1 MRVNLSYKDYLKKV
15 IKAIRTY
22 DSNNVLAY
30 PSGKLEWTLNVL
42 QGSTFTIKV
51 VEEEGVVMTFRGH
64 HYNYIIAECYEEE
77 VDISTS
83 YLTEGGEVK
92 VSGLLEN
99 ESEMDLIQEYKEIL
113 QSLVDTKLLEKV
125 KRIGE

>member
-1 MRVNLSYKDYLKKV
+1 MRANLLYKDYLKKV

-22 DSNNVLAY
+22 DSNDVLTF

-42 QGSTFTIKV
+42 QGSAFTIKV
-51 VEEEGVVMTFRGH
+51 EEESVVMTFRGH
-64 HYNYIIAECYEEE
+64 RYNYIIAECYEEE
-77 VDISTS
+77 VEISTS
-83 YLTEGGEVK
+83 YLTEGGNIT

-99 ESEMDLIQEYKEIL
+99 ESEPDLIKQYKEIL

>member
-22 DSNNVLAY
+22 DSNDVLAF

-42 QGSTFTIKV
+42 QGSSFTIKV
-51 VEEEGVVMTFRGH
+51 EEDGLIMTFRGH
-64 HYNYIIAECYEEE
+64 HYKYIIAECYEEVE
-77 VDISTS
+77 ISTS
-83 YLTEGGEVK
+83 YLVNGGEVK
-92 VSGLLEN
+92 CSGLLEI
-99 ESEMDLIQEYKEIL
+99 ESEPDLIKEYKEIL

>member
-15 IKAIRTY
+15 VKAIRTY

-83 YLTEGGEVK
+83 YLTEGGEVT

-99 ESEMDLIQEYKEIL
+99 ESEPDLVKEYKEIL
-113 QSLVDTKLLEKV
+113 QALVDSNLLGKI

>member
-1 MRVNLSYKDYLKKV
+1 MRVNLMYKDYLKKV
-15 IKAIRTY
+15 IKAIKTY
-22 DSNNVLAY
+22 ESNNVLVY

-42 QGSTFTIKV
+42 QGSSFIIK
-51 VEEEGVVMTFRGH
+51 VEEEGVTMTFRGH
-64 HYNYIIAECYEEE
+64 HYFFIIAECYEEE
-77 VDISTS
+77 ISISTS

-99 ESEMDLIQEYKEIL
+99 EPEMDLVKEYKEIL

>member
-1 MRVNLSYKDYLKKV
+1 MRCNLMYKDYLKRV

-42 QGSTFTIKV
+42 QGASFHIK
-51 VEEEGVVMTFRGH
+51 VEEEGLIMTFRGH
-64 HYNYIIAECYEEE
+64 HYNYIIAECYEEVE
-77 VDISTS
+77 ISTS
-83 YLTEGGEVK
+83 YLVNGGEVK
-92 VSGLLEN
+92 CSGLLEN
-99 ESEMDLIQEYKEIL
+99 ESEPDLIKEYKEIL
-113 QSLVDTKLLEKV
+113 QSLIDTKLLEKV

>member
-15 IKAIRTY
+15 VKAIRTY
-22 DSNNVLAY
+22 DSNNVMVY
-30 PSGKLEWTLNVL
+30 PSGKLEWSLNVL

-51 VEEEGVVMTFRGH
+51 EEEGVIMTFRGH
-64 HYNYIIAECYEEE
+64 RYNYIIAECYGEQVE
-77 VDISTS
+77 ISTS
-83 YLTEGGEVK
+83 YLTEGGEVR
-92 VSGLLEN
+92 VTGLLEN
-99 ESEMDLIQEYKEIL
+99 EFEPDLVQEYKEIL

>member
-1 MRVNLSYKDYLKKV
+1 MRINLTYKDYLKKV

-22 DSNNVLAY
+22 DSNDVLAF

-42 QGSTFTIKV
+42 QGASFHIK
-51 VEEEGVVMTFRGH
+51 VEEEGIVMTFRGH
-64 HYNYIIAECYEEE
+64 HYNYIIAECYNEE

-83 YLTEGGEVK
+83 YLTEGGEVR
-92 VSGLLEN
+92 VTGLLEN
-99 ESEMDLIQEYKEIL
+99 EPEMDLVKEYKEIL

>member
-1 MRVNLSYKDYLKKV
+1 MRCNLTYKDYLKRV

-22 DSNNVLAY
+22 DSNDILVY

-42 QGSTFTIKV
+42 QGTSFTIKV
-51 VEEEGVVMTFRGH
+51 EEDGLIMTFRGH
-64 HYNYIIAECYEEE
+64 RYNYIIAECYGEQVE
-77 VDISTS
+77 ISTS
-83 YLTEGGEVK
+83 YLTEGGNIT

-99 ESEMDLIQEYKEIL
+99 ESEPDLIKEYKEIL

>member
-1 MRVNLSYKDYLKKV
+1 MRCNLMYKDYLKKV
-15 IKAIRTY
+15 IKAIKTY
-22 DSNNVLAY
+22 DSNNVLVY
-30 PSGKLEWTLNVL
+30 PSGKLEWTLGVL
-42 QGSTFTIKV
+42 QGSAFTIKV
-51 VEEEGVVMTFRGH
+51 EEGGVIMTFRGH

-83 YLTEGGEVK
+83 YLTEGGEVR
-92 VSGLLEN
+92 VTGLLEN
-99 ESEMDLIQEYKEIL
+99 ELEMDLVKQYKEIL

>member
-1 MRVNLSYKDYLKKV
+1 MRTNLSYKDYLKKV
-15 IKAIRTY
+15 VKAIKTY
-22 DSNNVLAY
+22 DSNDVLVY

-42 QGSTFTIKV
+42 QGASFTIKV
-51 VEEEGVVMTFRGH
+51 EEDGLVMTFRGH
-64 HYNYIIAECYEEE
+64 HYNYILAECYGEE

-83 YLTEGGEVK
+83 YLTEGGNVT

-99 ESEMDLIQEYKEIL
+99 ESEPDLVKEYKEIL
-113 QSLVDTKLLEKV
+113 QSLVETNLLGKI

>member
-1 MRVNLSYKDYLKKV
+1 MRINLTYNDYLKKV

-42 QGSTFTIKV
+42 QGTSFTIK
-51 VEEEGVVMTFRGH
+51 VEEEGVIMTFRGH

-83 YLTEGGEVK
+83 YLTEGGNVT

-99 ESEMDLIQEYKEIL
+99 ESETDLVSMYKEIL
-113 QSLVDTKLLEKV
+113 QSLVDTQLLEKI

>member
-1 MRVNLSYKDYLKKV
+1 MRINLSYKDYLKKV
-15 IKAIRTY
+15 VKAIKTY
-22 DSNNVLAY
+22 DSNEVLAF

-42 QGSTFTIKV
+42 QGASFHIKV
-51 VEEEGVVMTFRGH
+51 EEDGLIMTFRGH
-64 HYNYIIAECYEEE
+64 HYNYIIAECYEEVE
-77 VDISTS
+77 ISTS

-99 ESEMDLIQEYKEIL
+99 EPEMDLIKEYKEIL
-113 QSLVDTKLLEKV
+113 QALVDSNLLGKI

>member
-1 MRVNLSYKDYLKKV
+1 MRINLSYKDYLKKV

-22 DSNNVLAY
+22 DSNDVLAF

-42 QGSTFTIKV
+42 QGASFTIKV
-51 VEEEGVVMTFRGH
+51 EEDGLVMTFRGH
-64 HYNYIIAECYEEE
+64 HYNYIIAECYEEVE
-77 VDISTS
+77 ISTS

-92 VSGLLEN
+92 CSGLLEN
-99 ESEMDLIQEYKEIL
+99 ESEPDLIKEYKEIL
-113 QSLVDTKLLEKV
+113 QALVDSNLLGKI

>member
-1 MRVNLSYKDYLKKV
+1 MRINLSYKDYLKKV
-15 IKAIRTY
+15 VKAIKTY
-22 DSNNVLAY
+22 DSNNVLVY

-42 QGSTFTIKV
+42 QGASFTIK

-92 VSGLLEN
+92 VTGLLEN
-99 ESEMDLIQEYKEIL
+99 ESEPDLVKEYKEIL
-113 QSLVDTKLLEKV
+113 QSLVETNLLGKI

>member
-1 MRVNLSYKDYLKKV
+1 MRANLLYKDYLKRV
-15 IKAIRTY
+15 IKAIRNY
-22 DSNNVLAY
+22 DSNNVLIY

-42 QGSTFTIKV
+42 QGASFTIK
-51 VEEEGVVMTFRGH
+51 VEEEGVIMTFRGH
-64 HYNYIIAECYEEE
+64 HYNYITAECYEEVE
-77 VDISTS
+77 ISTS
-83 YLTEGGEVK
+83 YLTEGGEVT

-99 ESEMDLIQEYKEIL
+99 EPEMELVKQYKEIL

>member
-1 MRVNLSYKDYLKKV
+1 MRINLSYKDYLKKV
-15 IKAIRTY
+15 VKAIKTY
-22 DSNNVLAY
+22 DSNDVLAF
-30 PSGKLEWTLNVL
+30 PSGNLEWTLNVL
-42 QGSTFTIKV
+42 QGASFTIR

-83 YLTEGGEVK
+83 YLTEGGEVT

-99 ESEMDLIQEYKEIL
+99 EPEMDLVQEYKEIL

>member
-1 MRVNLSYKDYLKKV
+1 MRINLSYKDYLKKV

-22 DSNNVLAY
+22 DSNDVLIY

-51 VEEEGVVMTFRGH
+51 EEDGLIMTFRGH

-92 VSGLLEN
+92 VTGLLEN
-99 ESEMDLIQEYKEIL
+99 EPEMDLIKEYKEIL
-113 QSLVDTKLLEKV
+113 QSLVETNLLGKI

>member
-1 MRVNLSYKDYLKKV
+1 MRTNLTYKDYLKKV
-15 IKAIRTY
+15 IKAIKTY

-42 QGSTFTIKV
+42 QGASFHIK
-51 VEEEGVVMTFRGH
+51 VEEEGLIMTFRGH
-64 HYNYIIAECYEEE
+64 RYNYIIAECYEEVE
-77 VDISTS
+77 ISTS
-83 YLTEGGEVK
+83 YLTEGGEVT

-99 ESEMDLIQEYKEIL
+99 ESEPDLVKEYKEIL
-113 QSLVDTKLLEKV
+113 QALVDSNLLGKI

>member
-1 MRVNLSYKDYLKKV
+1 MRINLTYKDYLKKV
-15 IKAIRTY
+15 VKAIKTY
-22 DSNNVLAY
+22 DSNNILVY
-30 PSGKLEWTLNVL
+30 PSGKLEWILNVL
-42 QGSTFTIKV
+42 QGASFTIK

-64 HYNYIIAECYEEE
+64 RYNYIIAECYEEE

-92 VSGLLEN
+92 CSGLLEN
-99 ESEMDLIQEYKEIL
+99 ESEPDLVKEYKEIL
-113 QSLVDTKLLEKV
+113 QALVETNLLGKI